1 MRTAQVR
8 YLGRRS
14 FCTGFQK
21 FSAGFQKFG
30 AEFQKIITGFQKLRA
45 LFTLRRVG
53 QKTHVG
59 QKNRVYQKDSNKE
72 EFYVLFREKAENGS
86 VK

>member
-1 MRTAQVR
+1 M
-8 YLGRRS
+8 
-14 FCTGFQK
+14 
-21 FSAGFQKFG
+21 
-30 AEFQKIITGFQKLRA
+30 RA